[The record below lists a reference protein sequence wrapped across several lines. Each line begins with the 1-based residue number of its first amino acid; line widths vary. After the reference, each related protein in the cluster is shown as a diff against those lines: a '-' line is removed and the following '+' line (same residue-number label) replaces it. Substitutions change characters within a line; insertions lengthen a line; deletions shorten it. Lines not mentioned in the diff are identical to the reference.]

1 MTVHVA
7 VVHMTIILLVSIL
20 WEPSMTTATISVV
33 AITGQGPEC
42 KNVLSLMLVYYDQRV
57 RKEAFDLQL
66 LMEGLG
72 STSPTGAAQQNVLGA
87 GGTNV

>member
-7 VVHMTIILLVSIL
+7 VVHMTIILIVSIL
-20 WEPSMTTATISVV
+20 WEPCMMKATISVV
-33 AITGQGPEC
+33 SITGQGPEC